1 MGYVGY
7 DPCALGVL
15 LGALDRALDE
25 RLPARPLSTDAGR
38 RAFDRAVAAHR
49 RQLIALGDVADL
61 VGLVLRADPLGAYR
75 IVAVDPHDLELWAYH
90 RGGRW
95 RTADDPTVTEAGWSG
110 QFEVL
115 NARLVAGW
123 LTPDRWRELLDG
135 EKEAAAP
142 VLRYLSHLA
151 GDAPAR
157 SAFLDAIGPE
167 QVAALLRT
175 ASTRYTSTHLTDDA
189 DQPALRAVDALGAL
203 WAADRAQG
211 GRRTVAWDT
220 AALGGDLFAGARLLA
235 IGAFTT
241 GTLTSAELVRW
252 GAALWRRL
260 TSEWQPSELPRPE
273 LVGDQVLGA
282 LTGDGRAAR
291 GFLLELGEGPDLSDL
306 AALLSNAFSTPS
318 VSGGL
323 LLASTD
329 PSAVRTAADRD
340 EVRRSVDAVLT
351 VVDHLL
357 AQRLAHAPA
366 PDAAGQL
373 TGRPG
378 GTLPT
383 GLGWYTGRQLVHL
396 VDRCDGTKAA
406 CTPFGSPWPG
416 WEEREVAR
424 LLERLVVDE
433 RIAAELQEAA
443 LAGWLARI
451 AETDLL
457 APDAA
462 DVVQAETFAVG
473 ALDGIVGDQ
482 AWDRSRID
490 HERFQALVAG
500 LDLAIDMAS
509 VGLAAIPRAVATA
522 WGPVSDAGAALGPGS
537 LGELALAFLRPEPA
551 EEVRARTEAGQ
562 SLTTAHLKRTIAMVV
577 GAQAGGRRVEARG
590 EPVEVDVDR
599 DAAALAAATRP
610 GENANA
616 GAYFELAAGD
626 GRPAVSGPARKRI
639 EQLQAVVGD
648 TMAEGRAWVA

>member
-1 MGYVGY
+1 MGYMGY
-7 DPCALGVL
+7 DPCALDVL
-15 LGALDRALDE
+15 LGALDRALGE

-38 RAFDRAVAAHR
+38 RAFDGAATTHR
-49 RQLIALGDVADL
+49 RQLIALGDVAHL

-75 IVAVDPHDLELWAYH
+75 FVAVDPHDLALWAYH

-95 RTADDPTVTEAGWSG
+95 RTAHDPTVAEAGWSRR
-110 QFEVL
+110 FEVL

-135 EKEAAAP
+135 DEVAAAG
-142 VLRYLSHLA
+142 LRYVSHLA

-157 SAFLDAIGPE
+157 QAFLDAIGPD
-167 QVAALLRT
+167 QFAALLRT
-175 ASTRYTSTHLTDDA
+175 ASTRYTSIHLPDDA
-189 DQPALRAVDALGAL
+189 DELSLRAVDALGAL
-203 WAADRAQG
+203 WAADRSQG
-211 GRRTVAWDT
+211 GRRTAAWDT

-235 IGAFTT
+235 IGAVTT

-260 TSEWQPSELPRPE
+260 AAEWQPSELPRPA

-318 VSGGL
+318 VSGAL

-329 PSAVRTAADRD
+329 PSAVLTAADRD
-340 EVRRSVDAVLT
+340 EVRRAVNAVLM

-357 AQRLAHAPA
+357 AQRLARAPA

-378 GTLPT
+378 ATLPA
-383 GLGWYTGRQLVHL
+383 GLGLYTGRQLVHL

-406 CTPFGSPWPG
+406 CTPFGSPWTG

-424 LLERLVVDE
+424 LLERLVIDE
-433 RIAAELQEAA
+433 RTAAELQEAA

-462 DVVQAETFAVG
+462 DVVRAETFAVG

-482 AWDRSRID
+482 VWDRSRIA
-490 HERFQALVAG
+490 HERFQAQVAG

-509 VGLAAIPRAVATA
+509 VGLTAIPRAAATA
-522 WGPVSDAGAALGPGS
+522 WGPVSDAGAAVGPGS
-537 LGELALAFLRPEPA
+537 LGELALAFLRPEAA

-562 SLTTAHLKRTIAMVV
+562 GLTTAHLKRTIATVAE
-577 GAQAGGRRVEARG
+577 AQAGGRRVEADG
-590 EPVEVDVDR
+590 EPVDVAVDPG
-599 DAAALAAATRP
+599 AAAHAAATRP
-610 GENANA
+610 GGNANA
-616 GAYFELAAGD
+616 GAYLELAAGD
-626 GRPAVSGPARKRI
+626 GRTSVSGPARERI